1 MKRKI
6 WKRVIAAGIVLSMGI
21 ALSGNHLQTVSAS
34 SITEAQEEKD
44 ELEKALK
51 QVQTLIDELQTSQG
65 DVEESI
71 QNLNQQLIDISAKIT
86 SLEKELTEKSNDIV
100 DTQAQLQ
107 EAQEDA
113 ATQYEE
119 MKVRIQFMYEH
130 STDSYLEMLISAQS
144 FSEFLNAVEYIAAI
158 QAYDRNKLSEY
169 EDTIAYIA
177 DAEELLKQEYA
188 ELEDMKA
195 EVETQKQSVAA
206 LMEQKEV
213 QLASIESDLSSAVS
227 DADYYAAEIQAQDE
241 MIAQIQAAE
250 AAKKAAAE
258 KAAAEKAAQE
268 AAKKTAEEAANQNDS
283 QTDAG
288 NTDGNTDGNTTDGD
302 SSTDGDTTGGDS
314 TDTSSEPEY
323 NGGAFRWP
331 CPSSTRITS
340 EYGPRN
346 SPTAGAS
353 SNHKGIDI
361 GASYGADI
369 VAAADGRVVTASYS
383 SSGGNYVMI
392 DHGNGLYTVYM
403 HASSLCVSS
412 GQAVSAGDVVAKVGS
427 TGISTG
433 NHLHFGVSLNGSYV
447 SPWNY
452 LSRP

>member
-6 WKRVIAAGIVLSMGI
+6 WKRVIAAGIVVSMGI

-34 SITEAQEEKD
+34 SLTEAQEEKD

-51 QVQTLIDELQTSQG
+51 QAQTLIDELQSSQG
-65 DVEESI
+65 DVEDSI
-71 QNLNQQLIDISAKIT
+71 QDLNQQLIDISAKIT

-119 MKVRIQFMYEH
+119 MKVRIQFMYENT
-130 STDSYLEMLISAQS
+130 TDSYLEMLISAQS

-268 AAKKTAEEAANQNDS
+268 AAKKAAEEAANGDDS
-283 QTDAG
+283 
-288 NTDGNTDGNTTDGD
+288 TDGG
-302 SSTDGDTTGGDS
+302 STDGDNTSDGDTTDDGSNETPSD
-314 TDTSSEPEY
+314 DPEY

-353 SNHKGIDI
+353 SDHKGIDI

-403 HASSLCVSS
+403 HASALCVSS

>member
-268 AAKKTAEEAANQNDS
+268 ANDAE
-283 QTDAG
+283 QTDEG
-288 NTDGNTDGNTTDGD
+288 NTDANSSSD
-302 SSTDGDTTGGDS
+302 SSSSESGDS
-314 TDTSSEPEY
+314 TDTSSDPEY

-353 SNHKGIDI
+353 SDHKGIDI

-433 NHLHFGVSLNGSYV
+433 NHLHFGVSMNGSYV

>member
-21 ALSGNHLQTVSAS
+21 VLSGNHLQTVSAS

-268 AAKKTAEEAANQNDS
+268 AAANQNDS
-283 QTDAG
+283 QTD
-288 NTDGNTDGNTTDGD
+288 DGNTDGNTTDGD
-302 SSTDGDTTGGDS
+302 NSTDGDTTGGDS
-314 TDTSSEPEY
+314 TDTSSDPEY

>member
-6 WKRVIAAGIVLSMGI
+6 WKRVIAAGIVVSMGI
-21 ALSGNHLQTVSAS
+21 ALSGTHLQTVSAS
-34 SITEAQEEKD
+34 SLTEAQEEKD

-51 QVQTLIDELQTSQG
+51 QAQTLIDELQSSQG
-65 DVEESI
+65 DVEDSI
-71 QNLNQQLIDISAKIT
+71 QDLNQQLIDISAKIT

-119 MKVRIQFMYEH
+119 MKVRIQFMYENA
-130 STDSYLEMLISAQS
+130 TDSYLEMLISAQS
-144 FSEFLNAVEYIAAI
+144 FSEFLNAVEYIVAI

-268 AAKKTAEEAANQNDS
+268 AAKKAAEEAANGDDS
-283 QTDAG
+283 TDSG
-288 NTDGNTDGNTTDGD
+288 
-302 SSTDGDTTGGDS
+302 STDGDNTSDGDTTDDGSNETPSD
-314 TDTSSEPEY
+314 DPEY

-353 SNHKGIDI
+353 SDHKGIDI

-403 HASSLCVSS
+403 HASALCVSS